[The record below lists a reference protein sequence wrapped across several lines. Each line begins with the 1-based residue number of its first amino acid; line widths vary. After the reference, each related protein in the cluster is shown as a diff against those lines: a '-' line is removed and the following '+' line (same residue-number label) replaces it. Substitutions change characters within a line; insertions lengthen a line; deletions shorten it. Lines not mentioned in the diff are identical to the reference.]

1 MGEAG
6 RGGWVY
12 FLEIPPLK
20 RGQGGDS
27 YGVNGSWVNVTEMR
41 EVRKRAV
48 HAGCL
53 LSALG
58 GWGANNDLPRP
69 QRPRSQ
75 FLGLC
80 HLDLAEGTLQ
90 M

>member
-12 FLEIPPLK
+12 FLEIPPLEW
-20 RGQGGDS
+20 GQGGDS
-27 YGVNGSWVNVTEMR
+27 YGVDGSWINVTKMR

-53 LSALG
+53 LSAG
-58 GWGANNDLPRP
+58 GGGVNNDLPGP
-69 QRPRSQ
+69 LRPRSQ

-80 HLDLAEGTLQ
+80 HLDLAEGTVQ
-90 M
+90 I